1 MLEVVHHEQDTGQ
14 QFIGHQEVMDV
25 GTSVP
30 LTAVTAAS
38 FQQRTKIIVV
48 SKEEAMLGNIRGK
61 TLSSNKEYLV
71 TTWPFTGT

>member
-14 QFIGHQEVMDV
+14 QLVGHQEVMDI

-38 FQQRTKIIVV
+38 FQQRTEIIVV
-48 SKEEAMLGNIRGK
+48 SKEEATLGNIRDK
-61 TLSSNKEYLV
+61 TDSSNKEYLV
-71 TTWPFTGT
+71 TTWPFAGT